1 MNDELPQ
8 PHDVPRYDHAELL
21 ADRVVHVVGIV
32 AALGAV
38 VWLMSRLVP
47 AANPKLTISMGI
59 YGAGL
64 LCMLTASAL
73 YNAAP
78 VGRIKARLRRLDHA
92 MIFVMIAA
100 SYTPFALN
108 AFPEFS
114 GHLLFGLIWGL
125 AGAGIMLK
133 LLATP
138 RSDRFSVGLYIGMGS
153 VALGFLPVLI
163 ASLSTSSLV
172 LLVLGGVVYSAG
184 GFIHAWGGV
193 RFHNPIWHV
202 MVLVGAA
209 LQFGAICQ
217 LV

>member
-1 MNDELPQ
+1 MNDIVKK
-8 PHDVPRYDHAELL
+8 PHDAPRYDRAELL

-38 VWLMSRLVP
+38 AWLMSRLAP
-47 AANPKLTISMGI
+47 AENPKLAISMGI

-64 LCMLTASAL
+64 LCMLTASAV

-100 SYTPFALN
+100 SYTPIALN
-108 AFPEFS
+108 AFPRFS
-114 GHLLFGLIWGL
+114 GHLLLGLIWGL
-125 AGAGIMLK
+125 AAAGIMLK
-133 LLATP
+133 LLVTP
-138 RSDRFSVGLYIGMGS
+138 RSDRFSVGLYIAMGS

-163 ASLSTSSLV
+163 ASISAGSLV
-172 LLVLGGVVYSAG
+172 LLALGGVVYAAG

-202 MVLVGAA
+202 MVLVGAG